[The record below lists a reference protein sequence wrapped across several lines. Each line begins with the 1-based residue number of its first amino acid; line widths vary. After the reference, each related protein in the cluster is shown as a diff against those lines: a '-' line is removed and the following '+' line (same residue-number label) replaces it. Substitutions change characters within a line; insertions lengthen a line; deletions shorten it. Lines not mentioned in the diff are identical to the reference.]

1 MIKFLSKSL
10 ATCFGIGYFPL
21 APGTVSSF
29 GAVLLYKLF
38 LFRLSW
44 PFFALVCA
52 GVFVLGVIV
61 SSVYASNSKKKDPRV
76 VVIDE
81 AGAQLLTLFNL
92 SPTWPLVLAGFVLF
106 RLFDIAKPFPIRKVE
121 TFPKGWGIMMD
132 DILAAAYAGI
142 LLNAYLLL
150 R

>member
-1 MIKFLSKSL
+1 MIKFFSKTL

-21 APGTVSSF
+21 APGTVASF
-29 GAVLLYKLF
+29 GVVLLYKYF

-44 PFFALVCA
+44 PFFALICIA
-52 GVFVLGVIV
+52 VFGIGVIV
-61 SSVYASNSKKKDPRV
+61 SSIYASQSKKKDPRV
-76 VVIDE
+76 VVVDE
-81 AGAQLLTLFNL
+81 VGAQLLTLFNL
-92 SPTWPLVLAGFVLF
+92 SPTWPLVLAGFFLF
-106 RLFDIAKPFPIRKVE
+106 RLFDIVKPFPIRKVE
-121 TFPKGWGIMMD
+121 MFPKGWGIMMD